1 MNKRKIKSAMNICRK
16 SGNKSLHESTE
27 SNLPQKDYH
36 EAKGNCKSKQKYPQ
50 MRFWDYENQLELEI

>member
-27 SNLPQKDYH
+27 NNLPQKDYH

-50 MRFWDYENQLELEI
+50 MRF